1 MCIEIEPPQLLN
13 VTITLHERLTTSNEG
28 GWGGGT
34 ISDGLRRKEENKH
47 FGCVPDS
54 SVPI

>member
-13 VTITLHERLTTSNEG
+13 VTITLHERLTTSKG
-28 GWGGGT
+28 GGGT
-34 ISDGLRRKEENKH
+34 ISDGLRQKEENKH
-47 FGCVPDS
+47 FGCIPDS

>member
-13 VTITLHERLTTSNEG
+13 ITITLHERLTTSKG
-28 GWGGGT
+28 GGGT
-34 ISDGLRRKEENKH
+34 ISDGLRQKEENKH

>member
-13 VTITLHERLTTSNEG
+13 VTITLHERLTTSKG
-28 GWGGGT
+28 RGT
-34 ISDGLRRKEENKH
+34 ISDGLRQKEENKH
-47 FGCVPDS
+47 FGCIPDS

>member
-13 VTITLHERLTTSNEG
+13 VTITLHERLTTSKG
-28 GWGGGT
+28 GS
-34 ISDGLRRKEENKH
+34 ISDGLRQKEENKH

>member
-13 VTITLHERLTTSNEG
+13 VTITLHERLTTSKG
-28 GWGGGT
+28 GGGT
-34 ISDGLRRKEENKH
+34 ISDGLRQKEENKH

>member
-13 VTITLHERLTTSNEG
+13 VTITLHERLTTSKG
-28 GWGGGT
+28 GGGT
-34 ISDGLRRKEENKH
+34 ISDGLRQKEENKH

-54 SVPI
+54 SVLI